1 MTIQN
6 IHFEPSRDELV
17 ILDQT
22 LLPHEERYVTI
33 ATLEQAEH
41 AILTLQVRGAPAIAY
56 FGAFVLAKE
65 AVRLQDD
72 PDFTRRLDLVGR
84 RLIATRPT
92 AVNLQNVI
100 ESLLELNVGGDFE
113 RIATDIKHRAI
124 SLFER
129 DVDTYRAIGE
139 HALTVLPEGGDVLT
153 ICNAGAL
160 ATSRYGT
167 ALAPFYVGKE
177 RGIAF
182 NVFACETR
190 PLLQGA
196 RLTVWELDQADID
209 VTLITDNMAAW
220 TIQAKGVD
228 AIIVGADRITR
239 TGHVAN
245 KIGTLQL
252 AVLAKHYGIPFYV
265 AAPHSTFD
273 LTADDVIQ
281 IEERSAL
288 EVTHIGGQPTAPVG
302 ITVFNPAFDVTPPEL
317 ITGLITEAGVFE
329 PNEAAITHH
338 VGGTVHV

>member
-1 MTIQN
+1 MTVQN
-6 IHFEPSRDELV
+6 IRFDASTHELV
-17 ILDQT
+17 LLDQT
-22 LLPHEERYVTI
+22 LLPHEARYVTI
-33 ATLEQAEH
+33 ETLEEAER
-41 AILTLQVRGAPAIAY
+41 AIETLQVRGAPAIAY

-65 AVRLQDD
+65 AGRLVDD
-72 PDFTRRLDLVGR
+72 PDFTRRLEIVGR

-100 ESLLELNVGGDFE
+100 ESLLELNVGDDFE
-113 RIATDIKHRAI
+113 QIAGEIERRAVA
-124 SLFER
+124 LYDR
-129 DVDTYRAIGE
+129 DVDTYRSIGE
-139 HALTVLPEGGDVLT
+139 HALTVLPAGGNILT
-153 ICNAGAL
+153 ICNAGAI

-177 RGIAF
+177 QGVTF

-265 AAPHSTFD
+265 AALHSTFD
-273 LTADDVIQ
+273 LTADDAIE
-281 IEERSAL
+281 IEERDAK

-329 PNEAAITHH
+329 ANETAITHH

>member
-1 MTIQN
+1 MTVQN
-6 IHFEPSRDELV
+6 IRFDASTHELV

-22 LLPHEERYVTI
+22 LLPHEARYVTI
-33 ATLEQAEH
+33 ETLEEAEH
-41 AILTLQVRGAPAIAY
+41 AIETLQVRGAPAIAY

-65 AVRLQDD
+65 ASRLVDD
-72 PDFTRRLDLVGR
+72 LDFSRRLDIVGR

-100 ESLLELNVGGDFE
+100 ESLLELNIGNDFE
-113 RIATDIKHRAI
+113 QIAGEIKRRAI
-124 SLFER
+124 GLYER

-139 HALTVLPEGGDVLT
+139 HALTVLPAGGNVLT
-153 ICNAGAL
+153 ICNAGAI

-177 RGIAF
+177 QGVTF

-252 AVLAKHYGIPFYV
+252 AVLANHYGIPFYV

-273 LTADDVIQ
+273 LTADDTIE
-281 IEERSAL
+281 IEERNAN

-329 PNEAAITHH
+329 ANETTITHH
-338 VGGTVHV
+338 VGGTIHV

>member
-1 MTIQN
+1 MTVRN
-6 IHFEPSRDELV
+6 IRFDASTHELI

-33 ATLEQAEH
+33 DTLEQAEH
-41 AILTLQVRGAPAIAY
+41 AIETLQVRGAPAIAY

-65 AVRLQDD
+65 AGRLVDD
-72 PDFTRRLDLVGR
+72 PDFTRRLEIVGR

-100 ESLLELNVGGDFE
+100 DSLLALNSGEDFE
-113 RIATDIKHRAI
+113 QIAGEIERRAVA
-124 SLFER
+124 LYDR

-139 HALTVLPEGGDVLT
+139 HALSVLPAGGNILT
-153 ICNAGAL
+153 ICNAGAI

-177 RGIAF
+177 RGVAF

-252 AVLAKHYGIPFYV
+252 AVLANHYGVPFYV

-273 LTADDVIQ
+273 LTAEDAIE
-281 IEERSAL
+281 IEERNPS

-317 ITGLITEAGVFE
+317 ITGIITEAGVFKADE
-329 PNEAAITHH
+329 TAIIHH
-338 VGGTVHV
+338 VGGTIHV

>member
-1 MTIQN
+1 MTVQN
-6 IHFEPSRDELV
+6 IRFDPNRDELV

-41 AILTLQVRGAPAIAY
+41 AIETLQVRGAPAIAY

-100 ESLLELNVGGDFE
+100 ESLLGFNVGDDFE

-124 SLFER
+124 ALFER

-139 HALTVLPEGGDVLT
+139 HALTVLPAGGNVLT
-153 ICNAGAL
+153 ICNAGAI

-196 RLTVWELDQADID
+196 RLTVWELDRADID

-329 PNEAAITHH
+329 PTETDITHH
-338 VGGTVHV
+338 VGGTIHV